1 MKILII
7 HSHTANRGDE
17 AAVKAMVD
25 ELLLGM
31 PDLEITISING
42 ATPYPNMPPQVKQI
56 GRFPKLRSRVAQ
68 FEFFAAKA
76 TNGNLVFTKE
86 GKQFIKALKEA
97 DLVLHAPGG
106 SSIGDIYLNAEML
119 YLWRLDLVRKLNK
132 PYMFYAPS
140 MGPFNIEKR
149 NPFRKKILLGAK
161 TIILRDPI
169 SVDYVKKFIPE
180 KEIGHAFD
188 SALQHDIDIA
198 QNEAKF
204 KKYMQLVDFIEN
216 HKKCIGIT
224 ITDLKW
230 HPKHKSS
237 DIINSISP
245 AFKQFI
251 SCKVSQ
257 GYGIVFIPQL
267 YGTGNDTALMNEYM
281 LSEHTFMVEAQSDEY
296 DSYFQQYL
304 IGRLYAVVGMRYH
317 SNIFSAKMQTP
328 FVSVSYEQKMKGFM
342 ESIGLTDYCI
352 DLADLSFDLL
362 NQKFDSLEN
371 NYDKYEKLLHEK
383 HSDIKQNSHKS
394 TDAVFEIL
402 EGLQ

>member
-7 HSHTANRGDE
+7 HSHNANRGDE

-25 ELLLGM
+25 ELLLGI

-42 ATPYPNMPPQVKQI
+42 ATPYPNMPPQVTQI

-68 FEFFAAKA
+68 LEFFVAKA
-76 TNGNLVFTKE
+76 TKGHLVFTKE

-106 SSIGDIYLNAEML
+106 PSIGDIYVNAEML

-140 MGPFNIEKR
+140 MGPFNMEKR
-149 NPFRKKILLGAK
+149 NKLRKKVLLGAK
-161 TIILRDPI
+161 KIILRDPI
-169 SVDYVKKFIPE
+169 SVGYVREFIPE
-180 KEIGHAFD
+180 KEVSHALD

-198 QNEAKF
+198 ENEAK
-204 KKYMQLVDFIEN
+204 YNAYTQLVDFVGSHE
-216 HKKCIGIT
+216 KCIGVT

-237 DIINSISP
+237 DMIKAISP
-245 AFKQFI
+245 AFKRFI
-251 SCKVSQ
+251 EHKVAQ

-267 YGTGNDTALMNEYM
+267 YGTGNDTVVMNEYM
-281 LSEHTFMVEAQSDEY
+281 LPNHTFMIDATNDEY
-296 DSYFQQYL
+296 DSYFQQYV

-317 SNIFSAKMQTP
+317 SNIFSAKMETP

-342 ESIGLTDYCI
+342 ESIGLSDYCI
-352 DLADLSFDLL
+352 NLSDLSFDLL
-362 NQKFDSLEN
+362 NQKFDDLEN
-371 NYDKYEKLLHEK
+371 NYKEYKELLMNQ
-383 HSDIKQNSHKS
+383 HSAIKENSHKS
-394 TDAVFEIL
+394 TEAVLEIL
-402 EGLQ
+402 KEL

>member
-7 HSHTANRGDE
+7 HSHNANRGDE

-25 ELLLGM
+25 ELLLGI

-42 ATPYPNMPPQVKQI
+42 ATPYPNMPPQVTQI

-68 FEFFAAKA
+68 LEFFAAKA
-76 TNGNLVFTKE
+76 TKGRLVFTKE

-106 SSIGDIYLNAEML
+106 PSIGDIYANAEML

-140 MGPFNIEKR
+140 MGPFNMEER
-149 NPFRKKILLGAK
+149 NKLRKKVLLGARK
-161 TIILRDPI
+161 IILRDPI
-169 SVDYVKKFIPE
+169 SVGYVREFIPE
-180 KEIGHAFD
+180 KEVSHALD

-198 QNEAKF
+198 ENEAK
-204 KKYMQLVDFIEN
+204 YNAYTQLVDFVGSHE
-216 HKKCIGIT
+216 KCIGVT

-230 HPKHKSS
+230 HPKHKNS
-237 DIINSISP
+237 DEIKAIFP
-245 AFKQFI
+245 AFRQFI
-251 SCKVSQ
+251 EHKVSQ

-267 YGTGNDTALMNEYM
+267 YGTGNDTVVMNEYM
-281 LSEHTFMVEAQSDEY
+281 LPDHTFMIDAANDEY
-296 DSYFQQYL
+296 DSYFQQYV

-317 SNIFSAKMQTP
+317 SNIFSVKMGTP

-342 ESIGLTDYCI
+342 QSVGLEQYCV
-352 DLADLSFDLL
+352 DLSDINEQLL
-362 NQKFDSLEN
+362 EEKFSLLEN
-371 NYDKYEKLLHEK
+371 NYDEYKNMLKDLHGRMKAEAYR
-383 HSDIKQNSHKS
+383 S
-394 TDAVFEIL
+394 TEAVISIL
-402 EGLQ
+402 EGK